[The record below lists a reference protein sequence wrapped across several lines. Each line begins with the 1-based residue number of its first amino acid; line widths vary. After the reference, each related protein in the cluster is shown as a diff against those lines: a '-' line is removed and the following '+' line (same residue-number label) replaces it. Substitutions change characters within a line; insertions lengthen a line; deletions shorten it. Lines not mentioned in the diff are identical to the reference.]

1 MTPQNPMKASLYA
14 ALTVMFFALYMRE
27 APLIVADFVD
37 ADRAVELCS
46 SLVFYVIGAALSLAV
61 AGALMFHAR
70 RDLDR

>member
-27 APLIVADFVD
+27 APRIVA

-61 AGALMFHAR
+61 AGAPTFHAR